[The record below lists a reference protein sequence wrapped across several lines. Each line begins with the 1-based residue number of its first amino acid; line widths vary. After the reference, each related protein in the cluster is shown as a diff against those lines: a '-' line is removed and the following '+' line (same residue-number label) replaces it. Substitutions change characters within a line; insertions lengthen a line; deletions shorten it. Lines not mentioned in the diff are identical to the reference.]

1 MVVESCLENP
11 KDDVLEWEALGVGR
25 SNQQIQSWEM
35 ITKGEVAFF
44 FAERNKITKFWH
56 KISIVSMD

>member
-11 KDDVLEWEALGVGR
+11 KDNVLEWEALGLGR

-44 FAERNKITKFWH
+44 FAERNKITKF
-56 KISIVSMD
+56 